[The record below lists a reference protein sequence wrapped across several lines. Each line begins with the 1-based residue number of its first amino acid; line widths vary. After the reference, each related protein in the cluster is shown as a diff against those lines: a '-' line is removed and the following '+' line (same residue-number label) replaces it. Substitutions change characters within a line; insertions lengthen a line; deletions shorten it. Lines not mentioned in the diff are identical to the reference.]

1 MTNTRYNLVPFSF
14 LQVKINHMMSA
25 NHVPILELSAASN
38 IYNRTYFPY
47 YAPYTSTLIYRSE
60 SQSSIGLLL
69 TSIKLTYKSYT
80 FFKSIFPLCI
90 LRSRDRQREGE
101 TRRRGKTKGGDRGRG
116 AESHEGDSEG
126 RGDR

>member
-1 MTNTRYNLVPFSF
+1 MSLF
-14 LQVKINHMMSA
+14 LSSVWPQIVTIAHIFHIM
-25 NHVPILELSAASN
+25 HP
-38 IYNRTYFPY
+38 
-47 YAPYTSTLIYRSE
+47 TSTLIYRSE

-80 FFKSIFPLCI
+80 FLKSIFPLCI

-101 TRRRGKTKGGDRGRG
+101 TRRRGKTKGGDSGRG